1 MRRAALILAW
11 LVLGAGCSAP
21 AGLLT
26 SGAARGRNVLLLT
39 IDTLRRDRV
48 GAYGH
53 RGGLTPTLDRLAA
66 DGVRFTAATSH
77 VPLTLP
83 AHASVLTGRV
93 PPHHGLRVNG
103 AARLGDDVPS
113 LATVL
118 HDHGYRTGAF
128 VGAFVLDRRYGL
140 ARGFDT
146 YDDRYPQASIG
157 RTFGFA
163 ERRGDA
169 VVEAAGAWIDAQTT
183 GAPWFAWVHL
193 YDPHAPYEAPAAFAN
208 GRTPYDGEVAY
219 ADAMVGRLLARVQS
233 AGHRDD
239 TLIVVTADHGESLG
253 AHGEST
259 HGLFAYDETLAVP
272 LLLRGPGVGRG
283 AIDGPVGHDDILP
296 TVLDLAGVP
305 APAGVDGV
313 AASRGL
319 PADRAVYFEAL
330 EAHLTRDWAPL
341 TGVIDG
347 RWKYI
352 DLPAAELYDRQRD
365 AAEHRNLAA
374 SETGRVTALDRAR
387 RPFLQAPTTA
397 PAAPGGD
404 AERRLRALGYVSG
417 SGSATV
423 ASRTYTA
430 ADDPKQ
436 LVALHERFTT
446 ALEAFG
452 RGRADAA
459 LEALTSVLS
468 ARPDFAVA
476 RTTAATVLASM
487 GRARDAADLLR
498 AAPAGTPQDA
508 DIQAKLGAVLSS
520 GGDAAG
526 AVVALEKARAAGVA
540 NPELRNDL
548 GVAYARLGRAADARA
563 EFEALLGIDPDDAT
577 AASNLGLLELSAGRT
592 ADAATAFRRAVA
604 SDPER
609 AEAWQGLG
617 AALVAT
623 DRAGAIEAWT
633 RAERLAPRDFDLLY
647 NLGMILAGSGRQTEA
662 SPYLQR
668 FVREA
673 PPARYARDI
682 AQVQALLRRS
692 PR

>member
-1 MRRAALILAW
+1 MRSPALLLAW
-11 LVLGAGCSAP
+11 LALTAGCSAP
-21 AGLLT
+21 PGLLT
-26 SGAARGRNVLLLT
+26 SGAARGRNVLLVT

-53 RGGLTPTLDRLAA
+53 PGGLTPALDRLAA
-66 DGVRFTAATSH
+66 EGVRFTAATSH
-77 VPLTLP
+77 APLTLP
-83 AHASVLTGRV
+83 AHASMLTGRV

-103 AARLGDDVPS
+103 AARLGDDVPT

-140 ARGFDT
+140 ARGFDV
-146 YDDRYPQASIG
+146 YDDRYPQAAIG

-169 VVEAAGAWIDAQTT
+169 VVDVAGAWIDAQAAGT
-183 GAPWFAWVHL
+183 PWFAWVHL
-193 YDPHAPYEAPAAFAN
+193 YDPHAPYEPPAEFAS
-208 GRTPYDGEVAY
+208 GRAPYDGEIAY
-219 ADAMVGRLLARVQS
+219 ADAMLGRLIARLQ
-233 AGHRDD
+233 AARRFDD

-272 LLLRGPGVGRG
+272 LVLRGPGVGRG
-283 AIDGPVGHDDILP
+283 TIDAPVGHDDLMP

-305 APAGVDGV
+305 PPAGIDGM

-319 PADRAVYFEAL
+319 PADRAIYFEAL

-341 TGVIDG
+341 TGVTDG
-347 RWKYI
+347 RWKYV
-352 DLPAAELYDRQRD
+352 DLPEAELYDRQRD
-365 AAEHRNLAA
+365 AAEHTNLVA

-387 RPFLQAPTTA
+387 RPFLQAPTAA
-397 PAAPGGD
+397 PAATGRD
-404 AERRLRALGYVSG
+404 ADRRLRALGYVSG
-417 SGSATV
+417 SASATA

-430 ADDPKQ
+430 ADDPKR
-436 LVALHERFTT
+436 LVALHERFTA
-446 ALEAFG
+446 ALDAFG

-459 LEALTSVLS
+459 IEALTGVLA

-476 RTTAATVLASM
+476 RTTAATVLAST
-487 GRARDAADLLR
+487 GRMREAIDLLR
-498 AAPAGTPQDA
+498 AAPVGTPQDA
-508 DIQAKLGAVLSS
+508 DVQAKLGAILSA

-526 AVVALEKARAAGVA
+526 AVAALEGARAAGVA

-563 EFEALLGIDPDDAT
+563 QFDALLAIDPDDAS
-577 AASNLGLLELSAGRT
+577 AASNLGLLELSAGRGT
-592 ADAATAFRRAVA
+592 EAAAAFRRAVA
-604 SDPER
+604 SDPDR

-617 AALVAT
+617 AALVAS
-623 DRAGAIEAWT
+623 DRGAAIDAWM

-662 SPYLQR
+662 TPYLQR

-673 PPARYARDI
+673 PPARYGRDI
-682 AQVQALLRRS
+682 AQVRTLLQRS